1 MTAASTTVKANKKAF
16 EVKVGDSEVKLVV
29 KRPDQ
34 RQQQAA
40 QLVYNRAFRDAV
52 KPGDGKPGA
61 IVRGALDGIL
71 RDQKLWDD
79 AREEEYKALQKALQ
93 AGHRKLVKGGIR
105 LTEGREVAIQMRR
118 DRNALQELLN
128 SRNSLDAATAEA
140 QAENAR
146 FNYLVAQCTLDAE
159 TGSPYFKSEED
170 YNSRTDDPVAASAAN
185 NLANMIYDLDEN
197 WFMTLPENKWLK
209 QWNFIDEKGRFI
221 DRSTGH
227 LVDSKNR
234 RIDEEGYLLNA
245 ENKRVDEDGKL
256 ITAEGDPLEEALPFL
271 DEDDKPLSLVVAPTT
286 EAVAKPPADVLPLK
300 ENAAAV

>member
-1 MTAASTTVKANKKAF
+1 MTAASTTAKANKKAF
-16 EVKVGDSEVKLVV
+16 EVKVGEGVVKLVV

-34 RQQQAA
+34 RQQQSA

-79 AREEEYKALQKALQ
+79 AREEEYKGLQKALQ

-105 LTEGREVAIQMRR
+105 LSEGREVAIQMRR

-146 FNYLVAQCTLDAE
+146 FNFLVAQCTLDAE
-159 TGSPYFKSEED
+159 TGSPYFKNEED
-170 YNSRTDDPVAASAAN
+170 YNSRTDDPVAAAAAN
-185 NLANMIYDLDEN
+185 NLANMIYDLDDN

-209 QWNFIDEKGRFI
+209 QWDFIDEKGRFV
-221 DRSTGH
+221 DRATGQ
-227 LVDSKNR
+227 LVDSKGR

-245 ENKRVDEDGKL
+245 KNERVDEDGNL
-256 ITAEGDPLEEALPFL
+256 VTAEGEPLEEALPFL
-271 DEDDKPLSLVVAPTT
+271 DEDDKPLPLAAPAKADADAKA
-286 EAVAKPPADVLPLK
+286 EPAKAEPVKADAV
-300 ENAAAV
+300 